1 MSVLGRRLPTGERLE
16 LELVL
21 GRHEMTAT
29 EVGATLRSCAVE
41 GADVLDGFRGR

>member
-1 MSVLGRRLPTGERLE
+1 MSVLGRRLPTGER